1 VLDTAGAGGHPGWAR
16 VRQESI
22 AGDLTGLIREL
33 VACVSLVDLAHIA
46 TTIDDLALLTALAE
60 TVDRAPLLGAPDKE
74 DRALNDPAV
83 REALLPV
90 AEAITG
96 SPAAQWWP
104 SPVAIDDQQYVE
116 WLDEHGSPPALT
128 GARRGACRLAN
139 DDHRG

>member
-60 TVDRAPLLGAPDKE
+60 TVDRARYWGRRIKKTGPLA
-74 DRALNDPAV
+74 
-83 REALLPV
+83 
-90 AEAITG
+90 
-96 SPAAQWWP
+96 
-104 SPVAIDDQQYVE
+104 
-116 WLDEHGSPPALT
+116 
-128 GARRGACRLAN
+128 
-139 DDHRG
+139 